1 MNYIINPSWFY
12 WLGVV
17 ESMRC
22 FMIAAFIISIALI
35 VVSLMKKSNNF
46 IDEKIIIPMN
56 ISMIREFPDISDD
69 ERKTAQFF
77 TKALKIAIG
86 VLVISGLILM
96 FVPSKETLIE
106 MMIAKQATYENATW
120 TLDALKSAVD
130 YVIQAMQSLK

>member
-17 ESMRC
+17 HSMRG
-22 FMIAAFIISIALI
+22 FMLTAFIVAIITIGVAL
-35 VVSLMKKSNNF
+35 
-46 IDEKIIIPMN
+46 IIIPVN
-56 ISMIREFPDISDD
+56 VKLIRDYPSISDD
-69 ERKTAQFF
+69 ERKVVRFF

-86 VLVISGLILM
+86 VCIVAGLFLV

-120 TLDALKSAVD
+120 TVDALKSAVD
-130 YVIQAMQSLK
+130 YVVQAIQSLK

>member
-17 ESMRC
+17 ESMRY
-22 FMIAAFIISIALI
+22 FMVTVFVISI
-35 VVSLMKKSNNF
+35 VVVIASA
-46 IDEKIIIPMN
+46 IIIPLDVK
-56 ISMIREFPDISDD
+56 MIQDYPTMCDFEM
-69 ERKTAQFF
+69 KTVQFF
-77 TKALKIAIG
+77 KKALKIAI
-86 VLVISGLILM
+86 VALVISGLILM

>member
-17 ESMRC
+17 ESMRY

-35 VVSLMKKSNNF
+35 VVSL
-46 IDEKIIIPMN
+46 IIIPVN
-56 ISMIREFPDISDD
+56 IYMIREFPDMSDD
-69 ERKTAQFF
+69 ERKTVQFF
-77 TKALKIAIG
+77 TKVLKIAIAA
-86 VLVISGLILM
+86 LVISGLILM

-120 TLDALKSAVD
+120 TVDTLKSAVD
-130 YVIQAMQSLK
+130 YVIQAIQSLK

>member
-17 ESMRC
+17 ESMRY
-22 FMIAAFIISIALI
+22 FMIAAFIISIAAII
-35 VVSLMKKSNNF
+35 VTIVIVPVDMR
-46 IDEKIIIPMN
+46 
-56 ISMIREFPDISDD
+56 MIREFPDMSDD
-69 ERKTAQFF
+69 ERKSVQFF
-77 TKALKIAIG
+77 TKVLKAAIWA
-86 VLVISGLILM
+86 LVISGLILL

-130 YVIQAMQSLK
+130 YVIQAIQSLK

>member
-1 MNYIINPSWFY
+1 MNYIINPGWFY

-17 ESMRC
+17 ESMRY
-22 FMIAAFIISIALI
+22 FMVAALI
-35 VVSLMKKSNNF
+35 VSIVIVVASA
-46 IDEKIIIPMN
+46 IIIPMN
-56 ISMIREFPDISDD
+56 INMIHEFPDMSDD
-69 ERKTAQFF
+69 ERKTVQFF

-86 VLVISGLILM
+86 VLVISGLVLV

-130 YVIQAMQSLK
+130 YVIQAIQSLK